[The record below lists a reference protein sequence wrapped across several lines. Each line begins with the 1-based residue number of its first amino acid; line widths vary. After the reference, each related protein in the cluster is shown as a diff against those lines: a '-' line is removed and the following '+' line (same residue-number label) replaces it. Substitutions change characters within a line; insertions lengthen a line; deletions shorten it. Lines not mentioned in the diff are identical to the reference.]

1 MPRTFSMR
9 SLLLVLL
16 IAGIA
21 GCGRDPIAPPVSST
35 LIFRAASNCPTGTVE
50 LTVDDV
56 VKGNY
61 AMHPNA
67 TVKSFTVDAGAHTAE
82 AREIGGS
89 GLTWPRI
96 NFNVREN
103 ESFTLDMTCP

>member
-1 MPRTFSMR
+1 MRT
-9 SLLLVLL
+9 LLLVLL

-21 GCGRDPIAPPVSST
+21 GCGRDPIAPPVSGT
-35 LIFRAASNCPTGTVE
+35 LIFRASSSCPAGTVE

-61 AMHPNA
+61 AMHPNT

-82 AREIGGS
+82 ARQIGGS

-96 NFNVREN
+96 DFNVREN
-103 ESFTLDMTCP
+103 ESFTLEMTCP

>member
-1 MPRTFSMR
+1 MR
-9 SLLLVLL
+9 SLLAVLL

-21 GCGRDPIAPPVSST
+21 ACGRDPIAPPVSGT
-35 LIFRAASNCPTGTVE
+35 LIFRASSSCHTGTVE

-61 AMHPNA
+61 AMYPNA
-67 TVKSFTVDAGAHTAE
+67 TVKSFTVDAGAHSAE

-96 NFNVREN
+96 DFNVRER
-103 ESFTLDMTCP
+103 ESFTLDMTCS